1 MRLKSWEE
9 SSDCE
14 LTKWAGQKGAWLN
27 GDGMTSCC
35 SSVVIRNYPESG
47 TRWGNAC
54 FGKVHSYRF
63 AICFLF
69 VFVFPSVN
77 KWSALQAQNTSLAK
91 NNNRNR
97 TRPVTEVTLGGA
109 VQGVAERRRG
119 KGGGGDE
126 RWRDGKDIVAEWPLH
141 CVLSSDG
148 GEVFAYEIHQTSWSF
163 GHTLLTSETKKRKEK
178 RNKATYIS
186 QTFRKVEIKQ
196 RKRKQ
201 PTDIHTQT
209 RQCFSIKKKNQGSTL
224 PHLLKLF
231 FFFPTTEK
239 IK

>member
-1 MRLKSWEE
+1 MV
-9 SSDCE
+9 
-14 LTKWAGQKGAWLN
+14 TAWLPVAPPWWF
-27 GDGMTSCC
+27 GITRKVGHDEETPV
-35 SSVVIRNYPESG
+35 SVRCI
-47 TRWGNAC
+47 
-54 FGKVHSYRF
+54 
-63 AICFLF
+63 AIGLQYVFF
-69 VFVFPSVN
+69 VVFVFPSVN

-119 KGGGGDE
+119 KGGGGDQ

-148 GEVFAYEIHQTSWSF
+148 GEVLHMRSIKHLEALVIHYWQVTQKK
-163 GHTLLTSETKKRKEK
+163 EKKRET
-178 RNKATYIS
+178 KATYIS

-209 RQCFSIKKKNQGSTL
+209 RQCFSIKNKKKTKAPLSHICLN
-224 PHLLKLF
+224 F
-231 FFFPTTEK
+231 FFFSDNREN
-239 IK
+239 